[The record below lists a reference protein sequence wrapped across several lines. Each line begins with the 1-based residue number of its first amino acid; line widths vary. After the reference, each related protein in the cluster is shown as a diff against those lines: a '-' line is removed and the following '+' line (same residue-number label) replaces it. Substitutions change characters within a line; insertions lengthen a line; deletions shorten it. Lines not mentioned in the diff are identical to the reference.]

1 MINFWS
7 YKKEYKKYKKKVL
20 KRIDQTLLRGTIFFG
35 DELNKFEKKFISKYK
50 SKFGAAVSSGT
61 DALLIALKSID
72 IKNGDEVITA
82 SNTAI
87 PTISAIINSG
97 ATPKLVDVGNDYLID
112 CSKIENDLGWKPSQN
127 FRTGLKKTIEWYLD
141 NLEWCNNI
149 NYYVD

>member
-7 YKKEYKKYKKKVL
+7 YKKEYQKNRRRIL
-20 KRIDQTLLRGTIFFG
+20 KRIDKTLSKGSIFFG
-35 DELNKFEKKFISKYK
+35 DELNKFEKKFRSKYK
-50 SKFGAAVSSGT
+50 SKYGAAVSSGT
-61 DALLIALKSID
+61 DALLIALKSIG

-112 CSKIENDLGWKPSQN
+112 CSKIE
-127 FRTGLKKTIEWYLD
+127 KTITKK
-141 NLEWCNNI
+141 N
-149 NYYVD
+149 